1 MKLEGKI
8 IGFDEFMNLVLD
20 EAVEL
25 IGNERTLLGRL
36 LLKGENICLIREID
50 DSASSMETANSP

>member
-25 IGNERTLLGRL
+25 IDSQRTSLGRL
-36 LLKGENICLIREID
+36 LLKGENICLIRQID
-50 DSASSMETANSP
+50 SVSAMETASSS